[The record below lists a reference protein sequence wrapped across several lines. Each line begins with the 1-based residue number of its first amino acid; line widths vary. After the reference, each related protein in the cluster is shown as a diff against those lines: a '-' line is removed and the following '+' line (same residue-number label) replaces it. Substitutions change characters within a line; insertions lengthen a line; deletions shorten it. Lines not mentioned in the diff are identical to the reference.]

1 LVVAP
6 SQQIVASPE
15 QAEELLKLKSQ
26 VGVLSKRLQEVEDKN
41 NEMAMEMAKRNE
53 MQQFMKKAIVELE

>member
-1 LVVAP
+1 
-6 SQQIVASPE
+6 
-15 QAEELLKLKSQ
+15 

-53 MQQFMKKAIVELE
+53 MQQFMKKAILELE